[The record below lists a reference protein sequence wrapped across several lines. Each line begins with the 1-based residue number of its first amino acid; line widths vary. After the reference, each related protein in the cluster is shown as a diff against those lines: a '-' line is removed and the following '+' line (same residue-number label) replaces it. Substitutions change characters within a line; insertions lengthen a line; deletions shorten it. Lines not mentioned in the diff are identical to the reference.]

1 MLHNGRFFGSFVS
14 FLYCL
19 SSKTGKFFL
28 KKWKIIQP
36 CSIWWEYMVC
46 PDRIRNSS
54 RLCRL
59 QWSIR
64 MFEPGKID
72 PLRVANQSCI
82 PHDWRWASS
91 ASCRLPYRL
100 ESKRV
105 KFVMQPFFSKDQRRD
120 QPETFPSGKNL
131 HNFPFSFKWHID
143 GLVGTLLMTGTLSV
157 SRDFFKI

>member
-105 KFVMQPFFSKDQRRD
+105 KFVMQPSFLQKIKE
-120 QPETFPSGKNL
+120 ETNQKLFLLERICIIFHFPLSD
-131 HNFPFSFKWHID
+131 I
-143 GLVGTLLMTGTLSV
+143 LMVWLELY
-157 SRDFFKI
+157 

>member
-91 ASCRLPYRL
+91 ASCRPPYRL

-105 KFVMQPFFSKDQRRD
+105 KFVMQPSFLQKIKE
-120 QPETFPSGKNL
+120 ETNQKLFLLERICIIFHFPLSD
-131 HNFPFSFKWHID
+131 I
-143 GLVGTLLMTGTLSV
+143 LMVWLELY
-157 SRDFFKI
+157 